1 VKEVA
6 VDSAVEQIKE
16 RVPILELV
24 GQRVKLLKS
33 GRNFK
38 GLCPFHGEKTPSFYV
53 FPDRENWHCFGCGL
67 GGDVFSFVM
76 RSENV
81 EFAEALRLLAA
92 RAGVELAPR
101 GSQKAEE
108 ARESRLYEINAAAA
122 RYFQAMLF
130 GGLGAPALE
139 YLLGRGLTRETIES
153 FGLGWA
159 PDSWDA
165 LLHRLGEQG
174 YPPEELAELGL
185 VAPRESGGHYD
196 RFRARIVFPIHDA
209 SGRVIGFGGRAMPG
223 AGYPLA
229 GGAGRGEAQPKYLN
243 STDTP
248 VFSKGSALY
257 AIDRAR
263 GEIKRAGAGVVVEG
277 YMDAL
282 AAHQAGIANVV
293 ASLGTALTE
302 QHFLTLKRLAPR
314 VVLALDAD
322 AAGDAAALRTLEV
335 LRGTYGRMAVPI
347 ADRRGLVR
355 LRRDQELDVRV
366 ARLPQGMDPDDLI
379 RRSPDEFRQ
388 LVAEAKPIVEVLI
401 EAEVASAGPDVG
413 ARARAADNVLD
424 FLKDLPNPVLA
435 DQYTRL
441 LAERLAVD
449 YEALRARLAAVR
461 RAARRRDAAGARP
474 EPPVEEDARLRDW
487 LTLEEYVLRLLV
499 LHPARAGAVLADL
512 DPEDFYRVDARAI
525 FEAVRDELT
534 RGAVAG
540 AELVERLEEP
550 LAEHARW
557 IVGWGADL
565 GEPDDALV
573 EGELLASALRLRLLN
588 HHREIAMIA
597 VFRRDL
603 DREGDMSAWPQ
614 QSRRVAELLARIREL
629 ERQPGVRYAPPW
641 MAIIRGEADLGP
653 MRTLVRS
660 AEPRPEEPPATAAA
674 AAG

>member
-1 VKEVA
+1 MA

-24 GQRVKLLKS
+24 GQRVKLTKS
-33 GRNFK
+33 GRNYK
-38 GLCPFHGEKTPSFYV
+38 GLCPFHAEKTPSFYV
-53 FPDRENWHCFGCGL
+53 FPEREGWHCFGCGL
-67 GGDVFSFVM
+67 GGDVFSYVM
-76 RSENV
+76 RAENV

-92 RAGVELAPR
+92 RAGVELSRR
-101 GSQKAEE
+101 GTEKAEE
-108 ARESRLYEINAAAA
+108 QRDARLYEINGAAA
-122 RYFQAMLF
+122 RYFQSMLF
-130 GGLGAPALE
+130 GELGEPSLA
-139 YLLGRGLTRETIES
+139 YLLGRGLTRETIEG

-159 PDSWDA
+159 PESWDA
-165 LLHRLGEQG
+165 LLRRLGEQG
-174 YPPEELAELGL
+174 YPPDELAQLGL
-185 VAPRESGGHYD
+185 VVARESGGHYD
-196 RFRARIVFPIHDA
+196 RFRGRIMFPILDA
-209 SGRVIGFGGRAMPG
+209 SGRVIGFGGRVGPG
-223 AGYPLA
+223 VSGD
-229 GGAGRGEAQPKYLN
+229 GQPKYLN
-243 STDTP
+243 STDSP

-263 GEIKRAGAGVVVEG
+263 AEIKRAGFGVVVEG

-302 QHFLTLKRLAPR
+302 QHFLTLKRLGPR

-335 LRGTYGRMAVPI
+335 LRGTYGRMAVPV

-366 ARLPQGMDPDDLI
+366 ARLPQGVDPDEVI

-401 EAEVASAGPDVG
+401 DAEVGSAGPDVA

-435 DQYTRL
+435 DQYTRM
-441 LAERLAVD
+441 LAERLSVD

-461 RAARRRDAAGARP
+461 RAARRRDGPAAGAEP
-474 EPPVEEDARLRDW
+474 PPVEEARLRDW
-487 LTLEEYVLRLLV
+487 LTLEEYVLRLLM
-499 LHPARAGAVLADL
+499 LHPERAVAVLSDL
-512 DPEDFYRVDARAI
+512 DAEDFYRVDARAI
-525 FEAVRDELT
+525 FEAIRTELAG
-534 RGAVAG
+534 GAVAG
-540 AELVERLEEP
+540 DRLVERLDEA

-557 IVGWGADL
+557 ILGWGADL
-565 GEPDDALV
+565 GESDDGQV
-573 EGELLASALRLRLLN
+573 EGELLASAVRLRLLN
-588 HHREIAMIA
+588 HHREIAMIGL
-597 VFRRDL
+597 FRRDL
-603 DREGDMSAWPQ
+603 DREGELSAWPA

-641 MAIIRGEADLGP
+641 MATIRGEADLGP
-653 MRTLVRS
+653 MRTLVRAS
-660 AEPRPEEPPATAAA
+660 TARAEEPPAAEA

>member
-1 VKEVA
+1 LA
-6 VDSAVEQIKE
+6 VDSPVEQIKE
-16 RVPILELV
+16 RVPILDLV
-24 GQRVKLLKS
+24 GQRVKLSKS

-53 FPDRENWHCFGCGL
+53 FPEREGWHCFGCGL

-81 EFAEALRLLAA
+81 EFTEALRQLAA
-92 RAGVELAPR
+92 RAGVELAAR
-101 GSQKAEE
+101 GARKAEE
-108 ARESRLYEINAAAA
+108 ARETRLHEINAAAA
-122 RYFQAMLF
+122 RYFQSMLF
-130 GGLGAPALE
+130 GPLGAAALE
-139 YLLGRGLTRETIES
+139 YLHGRGLTRETIES

-165 LLHRLGEQG
+165 LLRRLGEQG
-174 YPPEELAELGL
+174 FPAEELTELGL
-185 VAPRESGGHYD
+185 VAARESGGHYD
-196 RFRARIVFPIHDA
+196 RFRARIVFPIQDA
-209 SGRVIGFGGRAMPG
+209 SGRVIGFGGRAMG
-223 AGYPLA
+223 D
-229 GGAGRGEAQPKYLN
+229 AQPKYLN

-248 VFSKGSALY
+248 IFSKGSALY

-263 GEIKRAGAGVVVEG
+263 AEIKRTGVGVVVEG

-282 AAHQAGIANVV
+282 AAHQAGIAGVV

-335 LRGTYGRMAVPI
+335 LRGTYGRVAVPV

-366 ARLPQGMDPDDLI
+366 ARLPHGMDPDEVI
-379 RRSPDEFRQ
+379 GRSPDEFRR
-388 LVAEAKPIVEVLI
+388 LIADAKPIVEVLI
-401 EAEVASAGPDVG
+401 DAEVGAAGADVG

-449 YEALRARLAAVR
+449 YEALRARLATVR
-461 RAARRRDAAGARP
+461 RAARRRDAAEARP
-474 EPPVEEDARLRDW
+474 EPPLEEAARLRDW
-487 LTLEEYVLRLLV
+487 LTLEEYLLRLLM
-499 LHPARAGAVLADL
+499 LHPERASSVLADL
-512 DPEDFYRVDARAI
+512 DPEEFYRDDARAI
-525 FEAVRDELT
+525 FEALRDELARDPAT
-534 RGAVAG
+534 GAD
-540 AELVERLEEP
+540 LVERLAEP
-550 LAEHARW
+550 LGEHARW
-557 IVGWGADL
+557 IVEWGADL

-573 EGELLASALRLRLLN
+573 EGELVASALRLRLLN

-597 VFRRDL
+597 IFRRDL
-603 DREGDMSAWPQ
+603 DREADRSAWPQ
-614 QSRRVAELLARIREL
+614 QSARIAELLGRIREL

-641 MAIIRGEADLGP
+641 LAMIRGEADLGP

-660 AEPRPEEPPATAAA
+660 GPAGPEEPPATAAA
-674 AAG
+674 AAS